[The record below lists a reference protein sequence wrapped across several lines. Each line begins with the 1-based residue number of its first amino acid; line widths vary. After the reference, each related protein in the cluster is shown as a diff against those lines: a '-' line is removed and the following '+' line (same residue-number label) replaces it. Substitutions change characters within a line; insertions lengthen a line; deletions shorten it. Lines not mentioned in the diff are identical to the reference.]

1 MLTKWVLHWW
11 HRFRLSL
18 DYLSMRMMDYL
29 SSRHF
34 IKVQLMLP
42 CSSIYSRATEDS
54 FGFTWCIWFYLVS
67 KYHKVKYKKCDI
79 TCTIKNFQ
87 LDRFTKKELWA
98 QFWVFHL
105 YSFIEIE
112 MTQSPNMPAIQKCLY
127 KKSHHTPLQEPLSVC
142 VGQLP
147 SEELYY
153 KCGKKP
159 KLLIEYYC
167 CEKHLLTL
175 NWEAA
180 ILSLYI

>member
-34 IKVQLMLP
+34 IKVQLMLR

-54 FGFTWCIWFYLVS
+54 LGFTWCIWFYLVS
-67 KYHKVKYKKCDI
+67 KYNKVKYKKCAM
-79 TCTIKNFQ
+79 TSYVPSKMPNWTVLPNTHCSS
-87 LDRFTKKELWA
+87 
-98 QFWVFHL
+98 QFWVFYL

-112 MTQSPNMPAIQKCLY
+112 HRNRNESPNKSAIQKCLY

-159 KLLIEYYC
+159 KLLIQYY
-167 CEKHLLTL
+167 
-175 NWEAA
+175 
-180 ILSLYI
+180 